1 MVTYT
6 AATRRTQE
14 GIACPPRGAII
25 LVFHY
30 LPSSASLHS
39 PSPVF
44 QKALILPFLIP
55 VIYLNLLHSLEVHLV
70 TPEGQRCYIGPLST
84 GTHTPTM
91 LEQPVT
97 SSIFSFA
104 NLMFYFCRG
113 CQEDEENAVAE
124 RGNQYPTGSQ
134 MLCLLLCL
142 MPGCVG
148 KILQSLRLLIFSQ
161 RLSEESF

>member
-44 QKALILPFLIP
+44 QEAFILPFLIP

-70 TPEGQRCYIGPLST
+70 TPEGQRCNIGPLST

-91 LEQPVT
+91 LEQPSLPVFLVLQI
-97 SSIFSFA
+97 SRFIFA
-104 NLMFYFCRG
+104 EDAKRMRRMLQQRG
-113 CQEDEENAVAE
+113 EINIPQEAKCSAC
-124 RGNQYPTGSQ
+124 S
-134 MLCLLLCL
+134 
-142 MPGCVG
+142 CV
-148 KILQSLRLLIFSQ
+148 
-161 RLSEESF
+161 